1 MFKTAFKYICQRQIV
16 AKSIDDSL
24 VNVDLLYVTAINGQ
38 AHATTRD
45 ALDGNALVV

>member
-1 MFKTAFKYICQRQIV
+1 MFKTLFKYAKLKKQPSPLMTAQLIHFDV
-16 AKSIDDSL
+16 A
-24 VNVDLLYVTAINGQ
+24 AINEQ